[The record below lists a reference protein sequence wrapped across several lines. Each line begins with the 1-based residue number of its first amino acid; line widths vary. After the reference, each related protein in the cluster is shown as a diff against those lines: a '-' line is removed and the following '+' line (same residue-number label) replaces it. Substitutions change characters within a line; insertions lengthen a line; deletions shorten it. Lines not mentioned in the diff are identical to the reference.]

1 MMNDIDIKASAAEAD
16 DAQFEHKVGE
26 LDFIGLIEDS
36 IVRHWNKDAFTDYQG
51 ETFQYKDV
59 ARKIEKLHIL
69 FEEAGL
75 VQGDKVA
82 LCGRNSSHWA
92 VAYLAV
98 LTYGAVAV
106 PILHE
111 FKASQV
117 HDIVNHSDARL
128 LFVGDHVVKDI
139 VPDEMPNLEG
149 IIQIADFQLFV
160 CRSQKLYDARER
172 LNALYGLKYPKYF
185 RTQHV
190 HYRRQDGESLALI
203 NYTSGTTSRS
213 KGVLIPYRALWSNV
227 QFACEVYN
235 DVFPDGEGRV
245 VSILP
250 LAHMYGMAFEFLFEF
265 HRGGHIYFLT
275 RIPSPKIIFNAFNIV
290 KPHVVIS
297 VPLIIEKV
305 IKKMVWPKLE
315 APSMKLLLRLPI
327 ISQKILDRIRQELYT
342 AFGGQFNEII
352 VGGAAFNSEIE
363 QFLHRIGFPF
373 TVGYGTTECAP
384 IICYAPWNEFVP
396 GSCGKVAPRM
406 ELRID
411 SPDPQNIVGE
421 ILVRGMNVMLGY
433 YKNEE
438 ATRETLDAD
447 GWYHTGDLGVIDEDG
462 NVFIRGRSKNM
473 LLGANGTNI
482 YPEEIEDKLNTLPYV
497 AESIVIQ
504 KGEKLYALIHPDYDE
519 AEHDGLDV
527 SAVHAQ
533 MEQNRQELN
542 NIVPSYQKI
551 AGIRIYEQ
559 EFEKTPKRSIKR
571 FLYLNEDV

>member
-1 MMNDIDIKASAAEAD
+1 MIDIALKASHELTD

-69 FEEAGL
+69 FENAGL
-75 VQGDKVA
+75 EPGDKVA
-82 LCGRNSSHWA
+82 LCGRNCSHWA

-111 FKASQV
+111 FKAKQV
-117 HDIVNHSDARL
+117 HDIVNHSDARI
-128 LFVGDHVVKDI
+128 LFVGDQMVKEI
-139 VPDEMPNLEG
+139 VPDEMPKLEG
-149 IIQIADFQLFV
+149 IIQIWDFQLHV
-160 CRSQKLYDARER
+160 CRSERLFDARER

-190 HYRRQDGESLALI
+190 HYKRQNGETLALI

-213 KGVLIPYRALWSNV
+213 KGVLVPFRALWSNY
-227 QFACEVYN
+227 QFACEVFN
-235 DVFPDGEGRV
+235 QGFPEGEGRV

-250 LAHMYGMAFEFLFEF
+250 LAHMYGMSFEFLYEF
-265 HRGGHIYFLT
+265 FRGGHIFFLT
-275 RIPSPKIIFNAFNIV
+275 RVPSPKIIFKAFGEV
-290 KPHVVIS
+290 KPNVVIS

-315 APSMKLLLRLPI
+315 APSMKLLLRLPFI
-327 ISQKILDRIRQELYT
+327 QQKILDRIRTELYA
-342 AFGGQFNEII
+342 AFGGEFYEVI

-363 QFLHRIGFPF
+363 EFLHRTGFPF
-373 TVGYGTTECAP
+373 TVGYGATECAP
-384 IICYAPWNEFVP
+384 IICYADWKDFVP

-411 SPDPQNIVGE
+411 SPAPQNVVGE

-438 ATRETLDAD
+438 ATRATLDTE

-519 AEHDGLDV
+519 AQRDGLDQATV
-527 SAVHAQ
+527 AEQ
-533 MEQNRQELN
+533 MEHNRQELN
-542 NIVPSYQKI
+542 NLVPSYQKI
-551 AGIRIYEQ
+551 AGIRIYEH

-571 FLYLNEDV
+571 FLYINEDV

>member
-1 MMNDIDIKASAAEAD
+1 MIDTAKTPASQDAD
-16 DAQFEHKVGE
+16 AGQFEHNVGE
-26 LDFIGLIEDS
+26 LDFIGLIEDT

-69 FEEAGL
+69 FENAGL
-75 VQGDKVA
+75 VPGDKVA
-82 LCGRNSSHWA
+82 LCGRNCSHWA
-92 VAYLAV
+92 VAYLAT

-111 FKASQV
+111 FKATQV

-139 VPDEMPNLEG
+139 VPDAMPKLEG
-149 IIQIADFQLFV
+149 IIQIVDFQLHI
-160 CRSQKLYDARER
+160 CRSEKLYDARER

-190 HYRRQDGESLALI
+190 HYRRQDGENLALI

-213 KGVLIPYRALWSNV
+213 KGVLVPYRALWSNY
-227 QFACEVYN
+227 QFACEVFN
-235 DVFPDGEGRV
+235 QGFPEGEGRV

-250 LAHMYGMAFEFLFEF
+250 LAHMYGMSFEFIYEF
-265 HRGGHIYFLT
+265 MRGGHIFFLT
-275 RIPSPKIIFNAFNIV
+275 RIPSPKIIFQAFGEV

-315 APSMKLLLRLPI
+315 APSMKLLMRLPI
-327 ISQKILDRIRQELYT
+327 IQQKILDRIREELYA
-342 AFGGQFNEII
+342 AFGGQFYEVI

-363 QFLHRIGFPF
+363 EFLHRTGFPF
-373 TVGYGTTECAP
+373 TVGYGATECAP
-384 IICYAPWNEFVP
+384 IICYADWKDFTP

-411 SPDPQNIVGE
+411 SPDPQHVVGE

-447 GWYHTGDLGVIDEDG
+447 GWYHTGDLGVMDEDG

-519 AEHDGLDV
+519 AERDGLDK
-527 SAVHAQ
+527 SAVAEQ
-533 MEQNRQELN
+533 MEHNRQELN
-542 NIVPSYQKI
+542 NQVPSYQKI
-551 AGIRIYEQ
+551 AGLRIYET